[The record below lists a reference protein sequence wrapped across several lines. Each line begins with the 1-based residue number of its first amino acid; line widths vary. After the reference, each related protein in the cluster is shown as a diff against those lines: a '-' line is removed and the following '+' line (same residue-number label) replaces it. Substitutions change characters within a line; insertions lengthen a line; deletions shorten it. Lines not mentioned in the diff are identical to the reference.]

1 MLYFIVPHVE
11 VENPRI
17 LGDVTSFATPAKG
30 AALLGRMSSSALL
43 LLFCFWSRPPRSC
56 PGIARLER
64 RAHPQ
69 ERQL

>member
-30 AALLGRMSSSALL
+30 AALLSNELIVAFI
-43 LLFCFWSRPPRSC
+43 LLF
-56 PGIARLER
+56 
-64 RAHPQ
+64 
-69 ERQL
+69 